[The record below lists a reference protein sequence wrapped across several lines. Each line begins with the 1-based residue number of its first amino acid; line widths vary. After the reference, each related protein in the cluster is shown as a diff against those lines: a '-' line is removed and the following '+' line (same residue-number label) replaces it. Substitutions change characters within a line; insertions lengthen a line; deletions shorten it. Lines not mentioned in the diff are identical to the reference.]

1 MASSAHPLSY
11 TAFAGFIT
19 DYKLPLIAVSVGSL
33 CMLVMESPTSPLP
46 FSQHWNSLSI
56 YFAIPLITL
65 AILKQRPSTWAI
77 NFRGWQHWLRPC
89 ALYLAIALPLIMVG
103 NINAGMKD
111 YYHTAPGHWPSY
123 IATTA
128 IYLLGWEYFFRG
140 FLISSLRKH
149 FREGAIV
156 IQMIP
161 FTLLHLG
168 KPDIE
173 VASCIISG
181 IVWGYICYHARSFW
195 PAFFMHLIVNIFNAL
210 WISGVFVVIA

>member
-1 MASSAHPLSY
+1 MPATTNPLSY
-11 TAFAGFIT
+11 TAFVRFAN
-19 DYKLPLIAVSVGSL
+19 DYKLPLIAASLASL
-33 CMLVMESPTSPLP
+33 CMLLMESPTSPLTT
-46 FSQHWNSLSI
+46 SQHISSLSI
-56 YFAIPLITL
+56 YFAIPLIAL
-65 AILKQRPSTWAI
+65 ACLKQPASTWAI
-77 NFRGWQHWLRPC
+77 GFRGWQHWLRPC
-89 ALYLAIALPLIMVG
+89 ALYLAIALPLIMLG
-103 NINAGMKD
+103 SQNSSMNN
-111 YYHTAPGHWPSY
+111 YYRGAPLHWPTY
-123 IATTA
+123 IITTA

-140 FLISSLRKH
+140 FLITSLRKH

-173 VASCIISG
+173 VASCIVSG

-210 WISGVFVVIA
+210 WISGAFVVLG

>member
-1 MASSAHPLSY
+1 MNSSAHPLSY
-11 TAFAGFIT
+11 SAFAGFVHN
-19 DYKLPLIAVSVGSL
+19 YKLPLIAMSIASL
-33 CMLVMESPTSPLP
+33 CMLLMESPTSPLR
-46 FSQHWNSLSI
+46 FSQHWNSLAL
-56 YFAIPLITL
+56 YFAAPIITL
-65 AILKQRPSTWAI
+65 IVLKQQPATWAI
-77 NFRGWQHWLRPC
+77 SFRGWQHWLRPC
-89 ALYLAIALPLIMVG
+89 AIYLAIALPLIMIG
-103 NINAGMKD
+103 SQNAGMSD
-111 YYHTAPGHWPSY
+111 YYHAAPAHWPSY

-173 VASCIISG
+173 VASCILSG

-210 WISGVFVVIA
+210 WISGAFVVIS